1 LVVKQAE
8 EAKKN
13 APTEEDA
20 SEEEK
25 AKKLKDDIQTLAE
38 VATKKRDVKDV
49 KKFTEAVESDPTSE
63 IKKEELKKAKA
74 AV

>member
-1 LVVKQAE
+1 MIVKQAE
-8 EAKKN
+8 QEKKN

-25 AKKLKDDIQTLAE
+25 AKKLKDDIQTLADT
-38 VATKKRDVKDV
+38 ATKKKDIKDV
-49 KKFTEAVESDPTSE
+49 KKFTEAVENDPTSE